1 MISFQVN
8 GKKYSVD
15 VPPDT
20 PLLWV
25 IRDHLKLTGTK
36 YSCGIGEC
44 GSCTVHIDGKAHRSC
59 VTAVGDVQGKKITT
73 IEGLAKN
80 HPVKKAWIQ
89 EQVPQCGF
97 CQPGIMMQVAAL
109 IAESKSSDPAKII
122 AAMDDVICRCGSYPR
137 MKKGIKVAVELTR
150 KEGKKS

>member
-36 YSCGIGEC
+36 FGCGIGEC

-73 IEGLAKN
+73 IEGLPARSSREKGMDTGAGTA
-80 HPVKKAWIQ
+80 VRL
-89 EQVPQCGF
+89 VPARYHDAGRF
-97 CQPGIMMQVAAL
+97 PDRGI
-109 IAESKSSDPAKII
+109 EKS
-122 AAMDDVICRCGSYPR
+122 
-137 MKKGIKVAVELTR
+137 
-150 KEGKKS
+150 